1 MLRMTLIVVATCQ
14 GGCRAPRI
22 GGFPPR
28 RSRGK
33 ALCQNGEGEMGADVL
48 DGVNRR
54 GDLFAPVLRPNR
66 PLAA

>member
-14 GGCRAPRI
+14 RWLPGAEN

-33 ALCQNGEGEMGADVL
+33 ALCQNGEGEMRADVL
-48 DGVNRR
+48 ERVNRR